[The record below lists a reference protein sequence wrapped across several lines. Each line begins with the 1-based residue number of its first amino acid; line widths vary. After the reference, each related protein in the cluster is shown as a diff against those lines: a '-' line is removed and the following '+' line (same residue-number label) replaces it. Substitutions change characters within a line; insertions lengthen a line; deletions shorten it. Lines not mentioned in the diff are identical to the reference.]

1 MRCGVRMVCFGVLE
15 FGWIITVFV
24 FWSMML
30 DITYLYLYIGLVLK
44 KIILD
49 LDLELNR
56 SNFFYK

>member
-1 MRCGVRMVCFGVLE
+1 MVCFGVLE